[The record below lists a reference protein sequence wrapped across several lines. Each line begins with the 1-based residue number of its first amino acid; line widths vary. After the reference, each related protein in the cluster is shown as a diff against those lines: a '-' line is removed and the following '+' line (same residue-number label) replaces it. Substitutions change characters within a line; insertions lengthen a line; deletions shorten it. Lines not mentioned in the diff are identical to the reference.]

1 MNNKNEQGFA
11 LVLSLVL
18 MLAMS
23 LMGGALIVISAGD
36 HKSNNTSDDYQ
47 QTFYVAETA
56 ILEGEKY
63 LLNQYLGPWDSS
75 TGKRDLTKR
84 NLPSNGTT
92 VWKGKMLGGSNGER
106 QNYDSS
112 MKPKDGYLNT
122 SDYCY
127 NSFKDIDKTDLKIV
141 VAESWNF
148 GLILTAAFISN
159 SNVEEKAEAKKLKF
173 YYYEFFLTQIGA
185 APFRGYGSSIKKGA
199 TDTGNDGM
207 AYRVFGCGIKAGK
220 NVADRIIISLESTVV
235 LPK

>member
-1 MNNKNEQGFA
+1 MNSKNEQGFA

-56 ILEGEKY
+56 LLEGEKY
-63 LLNQYLGPWDSS
+63 LLNQYLGPWNPAD
-75 TGKRDLTKR
+75 GKRDLTKR
-84 NLPSNGTT
+84 NLPSNETS
-92 VWKGKMLGGSNGER
+92 VWSGKMEGGEER
-106 QNYDSS
+106 QNYD
-112 MKPKDGYLNT
+112 PKNGYFDTRN
-122 SDYCY
+122 YCY
-127 NSFKDIDKTDLKIV
+127 NSFKDIDRTDLKIV

-148 GLILTAAFISN
+148 GKILTLAIGGLGS
-159 SNVEEKAEAKKLKF
+159 EEKAQAKKLEF

-185 APFRGYGSSIKKGA
+185 APFRGFGSSIKKGA
-199 TDTGNDGM
+199 TDSGSDGM
-207 AYRVFGCGIKAGK
+207 AYRIFGCGIKARAGK
-220 NVADRIIISLESTVV
+220 SADDRIIISLESTVV

>member
-1 MNNKNEQGFA
+1 MNSKNEQGFA

-56 ILEGEKY
+56 LLEGEKY
-63 LLNQYLGPWDSS
+63 LLNQYLGPWNPAD
-75 TGKRDLTKR
+75 GKRDLTKR
-84 NLPSNGTT
+84 NLPSNETS
-92 VWKGKMLGGSNGER
+92 VWSGKMEGGEER
-106 QNYDSS
+106 QNYD
-112 MKPKDGYLNT
+112 PNNGYFDTRN
-122 SDYCY
+122 YCY
-127 NSFKDIDKTDLKIV
+127 NSFKDIDRTDLKIV

-148 GLILTAAFISN
+148 GQVLKLAFSGLG
-159 SNVEEKAEAKKLKF
+159 SEEKAQAEKLKF

-185 APFRGYGSSIKKGA
+185 APFRGFGSSIKKGA
-199 TDTGNDGM
+199 TDSGSDGM
-207 AYRVFGCGIKAGK
+207 AYRIFGCGIKNGK
-220 NVADRIIISLESTVV
+220 NPADRIIISLESTVV

>member
-1 MNNKNEQGFA
+1 MKNKNEQGFA

-36 HKSNNTSDDYQ
+36 HQSNNTSDEYQ

-56 ILEGEKY
+56 LIEGEKY
-63 LLNQYLGPWDSS
+63 LLNQYMGQWDPSTHARNLTKKNLPANATSVWNGMLTNSDKKNYTSSS
-75 TGKRDLTKR
+75 T
-84 NLPSNGTT
+84 P
-92 VWKGKMLGGSNGER
+92 
-106 QNYDSS
+106 Y
-112 MKPKDGYLNT
+112 YNT
-122 SDYCY
+122 SNYCY

-148 GLILTAAFISN
+148 GQIIRDSFN
-159 SNVEEKAEAKKLKF
+159 SNASVTEKGEADKLKN
-173 YYYEFFLTQIGA
+173 YYYEFFLTRIGA
-185 APFRGYGSSIKKGA
+185 APFRGFGSSIKKGA

-207 AYRVFGCGIKAGK
+207 AYRIFGCGIRGG
-220 NVADRIIISLESTVV
+220 NDRMIISLESTVV

>member
-1 MNNKNEQGFA
+1 MKNKNEQGFA

-36 HKSNNTSDDYQ
+36 HQSNNTSDEYQ

-56 ILEGEKY
+56 LIEGEKY
-63 LLNQYLGPWDSS
+63 LLNQYLGPWDTS
-75 TGKRDLTKR
+75 THARDLSKK
-84 NLPSNGTT
+84 NLPTNATSVWNGMMTNSDKKNYTNSNIF
-92 VWKGKMLGGSNGER
+92 
-106 QNYDSS
+106 Y
-112 MKPKDGYLNT
+112 YNT
-122 SDYCY
+122 SNYCY

-148 GLILTAAFISN
+148 GKIIRDSFN
-159 SNVEEKAEAKKLKF
+159 SNASVTEKGEADKLKN

-185 APFRGYGSSIKKGA
+185 APFRGFGSSIKKGA
-199 TDTGNDGM
+199 TDSGNDGM
-207 AYRVFGCGIKAGK
+207 AYRVFGCGIRGG
-220 NVADRIIISLESTVV
+220 NDRMIISLESTVV

>member
-1 MNNKNEQGFA
+1 MKNKNEQGFA

-36 HKSNNTSDDYQ
+36 HQSNNTSDEYQ

-56 ILEGEKY
+56 LIEGEKY
-63 LLNQYLGPWDSS
+63 LLNQYLGPWDTS
-75 TGKRDLTKR
+75 THARDLTKK
-84 NLPSNGTT
+84 NLPANATSVWNGMLTNSN
-92 VWKGKMLGGSNGER
+92 KK
-106 QNYDSS
+106 NYTSS
-112 MKPKDGYLNT
+112 STPYYNT
-122 SDYCY
+122 SNYCY

-148 GLILTAAFISN
+148 GQIIRDSFN
-159 SNVEEKAEAKKLKF
+159 SNASMTEKAEADKLKN

-185 APFRGYGSSIKKGA
+185 APFRGFGSSIKKGA
-199 TDTGNDGM
+199 TDSGNDGM
-207 AYRVFGCGIKAGK
+207 AYRVFGCGIRGG
-220 NVADRIIISLESTVV
+220 NDRMIISLESTVV

>member
-1 MNNKNEQGFA
+1 MKNKNEQGFA

-36 HKSNNTSDDYQ
+36 HQSNNTSDEYQ

-56 ILEGEKY
+56 LIEGEKY
-63 LLNQYLGPWDSS
+63 LLNQYLGPWDTS
-75 TGKRDLTKR
+75 THARDLTKK
-84 NLPSNGTT
+84 NLPANATSVWNGMLTNSN
-92 VWKGKMLGGSNGER
+92 KK
-106 QNYDSS
+106 NYTSS
-112 MKPKDGYLNT
+112 STPYYNT
-122 SDYCY
+122 SNYCY

-148 GLILTAAFISN
+148 GQIIRDSFN
-159 SNVEEKAEAKKLKF
+159 SNASMTEKAEADKLKN

-185 APFRGYGSSIKKGA
+185 APFRGFGSSIKKGA
-199 TDTGNDGM
+199 TDSGNDGM

-220 NVADRIIISLESTVV
+220 NVADRIIVSLESTVV

>member
-1 MNNKNEQGFA
+1 MNSKNEQGFA

-56 ILEGEKY
+56 LLEGEKY
-63 LLNQYLGPWDSS
+63 LLNQYLGPWNKAD
-75 TGKRDLTKR
+75 GKRDLTKR
-84 NLPSNGTT
+84 NLPSNETS
-92 VWKGKMLGGSNGER
+92 VWSGKMEGGEER
-106 QNYDSS
+106 QNYD
-112 MKPKDGYLNT
+112 PKNGYFDTRN
-122 SDYCY
+122 YCY
-127 NSFKDIDKTDLKIV
+127 NSFKDIDRTDLKIV

-148 GLILTAAFISN
+148 GNILKDAFSGLG
-159 SNVEEKAEAKKLKF
+159 SEEKAQAEKLKF

-185 APFRGYGSSIKKGA
+185 APFRGFGSSIKKGA
-199 TDTGNDGM
+199 TDSGSDGM
-207 AYRVFGCGIKAGK
+207 AYRIFGCGIKARAGK
-220 NVADRIIISLESTVV
+220 SADDRIIISLESTVV